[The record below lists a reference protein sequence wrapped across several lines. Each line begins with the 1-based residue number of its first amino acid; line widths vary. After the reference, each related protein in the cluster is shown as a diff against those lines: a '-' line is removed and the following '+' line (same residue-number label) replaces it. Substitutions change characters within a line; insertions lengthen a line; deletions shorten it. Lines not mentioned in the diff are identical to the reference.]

1 VIAMDSISPP
11 AFDLEAACSALI
23 ETVAPLY
30 RENGTIYP
38 ALIGMRLRAGRMVD
52 SHTEWLRTP
61 DKTDLLIERMRRR
74 WDTVA
79 LVRPAEGISEDPA
92 ARAEGRRRFAAIEL
106 HSAAGVARAYCCV
119 HPDTR
124 EMRTGRLSLLAI
136 PGASA

>member
-1 VIAMDSISPP
+1 VIDMGSITPP

-30 RENGTIYP
+30 REKVAIYP

-52 SHTEWLRTP
+52 SHTEWLRAP
-61 DKTDLLIERMRRR
+61 EMADLLIERMRRR

-79 LVRPAEGISEDPA
+79 VVRPAEGVSEDPT
-92 ARAEGRRRFAAIEL
+92 ARSEGRRRFAAIEL
-106 HSAAGVARAYCCV
+106 HSAAGVARTYCCV

-124 EMRTGRLSLLAI
+124 EVRTGRFSVLAA